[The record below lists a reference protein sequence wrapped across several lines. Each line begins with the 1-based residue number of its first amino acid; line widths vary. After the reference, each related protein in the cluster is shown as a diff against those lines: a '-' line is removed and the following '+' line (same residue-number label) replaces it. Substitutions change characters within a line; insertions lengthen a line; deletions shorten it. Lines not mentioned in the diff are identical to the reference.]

1 LSNYNQACGEARM
14 CSKERLPTAWGT
26 QAGPQGSVVSPG
38 GWAEGVEGPVHA
50 GRQAGRQAG
59 VLGGAA
65 RRKLRAPCWVLTEL
79 ELGPSASPGLTSL
92 LYLHREISSGSKDQK
107 TLPLSPPCPR
117 AIKPEGSRIAL
128 GHRKGTPPGVHGGC
142 RPTQPV
148 PCALPLPRGHWF
160 SVTSFWCFLAMTVMP
175 NG

>member
-1 LSNYNQACGEARM
+1 MTTRPAERPGCAPRRGCPQPGEP
-14 CSKERLPTAWGT
+14 RLGPRGLWFP
-26 QAGPQGSVVSPG
+26 QAGGRRAWKALSTQ
-38 GWAEGVEGPVHA
+38 A